1 MCVVDLTAALEG
13 ADPALPPRAE
23 WIRRP
28 SRPFAR
34 LCLLPGSFNP
44 PTLAHV
50 GLARSGRAAGLD
62 AVAYV
67 LSARTVDKEVV
78 TGIPLLDRL
87 DLLLRLA
94 ADSDDGVL
102 LLNRGLY
109 VDIARAVTE
118 VTSASLTFL
127 VGFDKIVQILDP
139 RYYDDRDA
147 ALRDLFGLARILVA
161 PRADTSFADIDD
173 LMAQPA
179 NVRYREFV
187 GPLDLEPGLRAMS
200 STRVRR
206 GAAEDTPAIVRD
218 YLRTNPIFAQG

>member
-1 MCVVDLTAALEG
+1 MDLRAVLEG
-13 ADPALPPRAE
+13 ANPALPPQAD

-28 SRPFAR
+28 SRPVAH
-34 LCLLPGSFNP
+34 LGLLPGSFNP

-67 LSARTVDKEVV
+67 LAARTVDKEVV

-87 DLLLRLA
+87 DLLRRLA

-109 VDIARAVTE
+109 VEIARAVTR
-118 VTSASLTFL
+118 VTSARLTFL

-147 ALRDLFGLARILVA
+147 ALRDLFRLARILVA
-161 PRADTSFADIDD
+161 PRADTTFTDIDD
-173 LMAQPA
+173 LMARPE
-179 NVRYREFV
+179 NTPYREFV
-187 GPLDLEPGLRAMS
+187 GPLDLEPGLRALS

-206 GAAEDTPAIVRD
+206 GAAAETPPIVRD
-218 YLRTNPIFAQG
+218 YLRAHPIFPQG